1 MTSFTCLLRRIGGN
15 REEISSTAADVK
27 TAISATQAAA
37 RAAGWKTTKVAVI
50 AIMLENGEAIAKF
63 RSMAWHRATVEL
75 RKAVSDVFWH
85 RKNTKT

>member
-1 MTSFTCLLRRIGGN
+1 MTSFTCVLRRIGGN

-27 TAISATQAAA
+27 TAISAAQAAA
-37 RAAGWKTTKVAVI
+37 RAAKWKNTKVAVI

-63 RSMAWHRATVEL
+63 RSMAWHRATIEL

-85 RKNTKT
+85 RKNTQ

>member
-1 MTSFTCLLRRIGGN
+1 MTSFTCVLKQIGGN

-27 TAISATQAAA
+27 SAISATQAAA
-37 RAAGWKTTKVAVI
+37 NAAGWKTTKVAVI

-63 RSMAWHRATVEL
+63 RRMAWHRATNEL

-85 RKNTKT
+85 RKNPK

>member
-1 MTSFTCLLRRIGGN
+1 MKSFTCILRQIGGN

-37 RAAGWKTTKVAVI
+37 RAAGWKNTKVAVI
-50 AIMLENGEAIAKF
+50 AIMLEEGEAIAKF

-85 RKNTKT
+85 RKNPKT

>member
-1 MTSFTCLLRRIGGN
+1 MTSFTCILKQIGGN

-27 TAISATQAAA
+27 SAISATQAAA
-37 RAAGWKTTKVAVI
+37 KAAGWKTTKVAVI
-50 AIMLENGEAIAKF
+50 AIMLEGGEPIAKF

-85 RKNTKT
+85 RKNPQ

>member
-1 MTSFTCLLRRIGGN
+1 MTSFTCVLKQIGGN

-27 TAISATQAAA
+27 SAISATQAAA
-37 RAAGWKTTKVAVI
+37 KAAGWKTTKVAVI

-63 RSMAWHRATVEL
+63 RSMAWHRATIEL

-85 RKNTKT
+85 RKNPK

>member
-1 MTSFTCLLRRIGGN
+1 MTSFTCVLRQIGGN

-27 TAISATQAAA
+27 SAISATQAAA

-50 AIMLENGEAIAKF
+50 AIMIENGEAIAKF
-63 RSMAWHRATVEL
+63 RSMAWHRATIEL

-85 RKNTKT
+85 RQNPKT

>member
-1 MTSFTCLLRRIGGN
+1 MTSFTCILKQIGGN
-15 REEISSTAADVK
+15 RLDISSTAADVK

-50 AIMLENGEAIAKF
+50 AIMLENGEPIAKF

-85 RKNTKT
+85 RKNPKT

>member
-1 MTSFTCLLRRIGGN
+1 MTSFTCILKQIGGN

-27 TAISATQAAA
+27 SAISATQAAA
-37 RAAGWKTTKVAVI
+37 KAAGWKTTKVAVI
-50 AIMLENGEAIAKF
+50 AIMLEDNEPIAKF

-85 RKNTKT
+85 RANPK

>member
-1 MTSFTCLLRRIGGN
+1 MTSFTCVLRRIGGN

-27 TAISATQAAA
+27 TAISAAQAAA
-37 RAAGWKTTKVAVI
+37 RAAKWKNTKVAVI

-85 RKNTKT
+85 RKNTQ

>member
-1 MTSFTCLLRRIGGN
+1 MTSFTCVLRQIGGN

-37 RAAGWKTTKVAVI
+37 RAAGWKNTKVAVI
-50 AIMLENGEAIAKF
+50 AIMLEEGEAIAKF

-85 RKNTKT
+85 RKNTK

>member
-1 MTSFTCLLRRIGGN
+1 MKSFTCILRQIGGN

-27 TAISATQAAA
+27 SAISATQAAA
-37 RAAGWKTTKVAVI
+37 KAAGWKTTRVAVI

-63 RSMAWHRATVEL
+63 RSMAWHRATIEL

-85 RKNTKT
+85 RKNPK

>member
-1 MTSFTCLLRRIGGN
+1 MTSFTCVLRQIGGN
-15 REEISSTAADVK
+15 REEISNTAADVK

-37 RAAGWKTTKVAVI
+37 RAAGWKTTRVAVI
-50 AIMLENGEAIAKF
+50 AIMLENGEAIARF

-85 RKNTKT
+85 RRNPQ

>member
-1 MTSFTCLLRRIGGN
+1 M
-15 REEISSTAADVK
+15 EISSTAADVK
-27 TAISATQAAA
+27 TAISLTQSAAK
-37 RAAGWKTTKVAVI
+37 AAGWKTTKVAVI
-50 AIMLENGEAIAKF
+50 AIMLEGGEPIARF

>member
-1 MTSFTCLLRRIGGN
+1 MTSFTCVLRQIGGN

-37 RAAGWKTTKVAVI
+37 RAAGWKNTKVAVI
-50 AIMLENGEAIAKF
+50 AIMLEGGEPIAKF
-63 RSMAWHRATVEL
+63 RSMAWHRATIEL

-85 RKNTKT
+85 RKNPQ